1 MKIDHFAISGTNL
14 GEATE
19 YIESTLGFK
28 MQKGGKHEIFGTHNN
43 LLGLKDGLYL
53 EAISI
58 DPSSSKIN
66 YPRWFNLD
74 NFHGPPKL
82 TNWICRCEKIE
93 EIVMNTSV
101 DVGKVKK
108 IARDK
113 L

>member
-53 EAISI
+53 AAISI
-58 DPSSSKIN
+58 DPSSNKIN
-66 YPRWFNLD
+66 HPRWFNLD
-74 NFHGPPKL
+74 NFHGL
-82 TNWICRCEKIE
+82 QNLQIGFVT
-93 EIVMNTSV
+93 
-101 DVGKVKK
+101 VKK
-108 IARDK
+108 LK
-113 L
+113 K